1 MTTLIKRR
9 NGPFSSILPEVFNTE
24 RLFGPSLMD
33 LERTFWDTEKN
44 FDVPSAN
51 VRETPKEFMVDV
63 SAPGFDKKD
72 FKIEFSEGMLTI
84 HAEKEEKTEE
94 TKKDYM
100 HKEFSYSSIR
110 RTFSLPENIKE
121 DKIEAKYTNGI
132 LHLVLPKKEEGRN
145 KITKEIKIG

>member
-9 NGPFSSILPEVFNTE
+9 NGPFSSLLPEIFNTE
-24 RLFGPSLMD
+24 KLFGPSLLD
-33 LERTFWDTEKN
+33 LERTFWDTEST

-51 VRETPKEFMVDV
+51 VRETPKEYMIDV

-84 HAEKEEKTEE
+84 NAEKEEKSEE
-94 TKKDYM
+94 TKKEFM
-100 HKEFSYSSIR
+100 HKEFSHTSLR

-121 DKIEAKYTNGI
+121 DKIDAKYMNGI

-145 KITKEIKIG
+145 KITKEIKVD